1 MNTLRKKA
9 SPHRLVGVEHLM
21 SQALAGFEAESRV
34 ACRALR
40 VRMAVMTFGVGS
52 ILPNDLPGDVP
63 EDGHPETFLSHTLH

>member
-21 SQALAGFEAESRV
+21 RQALAGFEAESRM
-34 ACRALR
+34 ACRALG

>member
-9 SPHRLVGVEHLM
+9 SPHRLIGVEHLM
-21 SQALAGFEAESRV
+21 SQALAEFEAESRL

-52 ILPNDLPGDVP
+52 LLPNDLPGDAP
-63 EDGHPETFLSHTLH
+63 EVERPETFLSNTLH